1 MSRRAKREN
10 VGVALFPF
18 LAVLICTMGAL
29 IVLLVL
35 NVQQASVEA
44 KSIAHKAK
52 PSKPAPQDLKKQQ
65 EALEEAR
72 WRQEVLEQQ
81 RKERQEALQESRLAL
96 SHLEDHIRRLD
107 ARGKEL
113 MELLERVEAGKQ
125 SQDQDLEATRQ
136 ELAKLKDEIAKKQDE
151 LEKKKKA
158 ATTAEKWYA
167 LIPYDGPNG
176 TRRMPI
182 YVECVEEGVI
192 IQPEGVLLTAED
204 FRGEPGPGNPLDAAL
219 RVKREYIMKAS
230 GGKAAEPYPLLVVRP
245 SGVMAYT
252 AARSYMKFWD
262 DEFGYELISE
272 EKKLD
277 FGPRDP
283 NLDLLMNKE
292 IVQAR
297 KRQAVLAMAMPRK
310 YNNEDAPRSFAPEDD
325 PDVQR
330 RRAATAGSG
339 GGIGNGGDG
348 RGIGGSGMR
357 GIRGNGLGGNGYDA
371 QPPHPPGTPGNTAQ
385 AETSNSPGTAI
396 GPYGTTGKLAGG
408 GTGGSGTGGSGSGGS
423 NPGPS
428 KSGGPR
434 LAQPGVGTTS
444 PGTGSVAGGN
454 AGGAAESGT
463 MSPLSGGAP
472 SGDNANGGAPG
483 GSVGGGSSSASGSSS
498 GGTGGLSGSPGGS
511 PAQGQPSP
519 NIGVNIGPP
528 ESSPAATAKRPG
540 RGGAGNASRGKNW
553 GLPEAQRHVT
563 GVTRPIRVTMQPD
576 KLTLL
581 PERADERRP
590 QEIPLSPEMSP
601 REVETLVAGVQ
612 RHMRSWGIAV
622 DGGYWKPALSV
633 DVRPGAE
640 DRFAELQS
648 ALQGSGIE
656 VQRKI
661 R

>member
-1 MSRRAKREN
+1 
-10 VGVALFPF
+10 
-18 LAVLICTMGAL
+18 
-29 IVLLVL
+29 
-35 NVQQASVEA
+35 
-44 KSIAHKAK
+44 
-52 PSKPAPQDLKKQQ
+52 
-65 EALEEAR
+65 
-72 WRQEVLEQQ
+72 
-81 RKERQEALQESRLAL
+81 
-96 SHLEDHIRRLD
+96 
-107 ARGKEL
+107 
-113 MELLERVEAGKQ
+113 
-125 SQDQDLEATRQ
+125 
-136 ELAKLKDEIAKKQDE
+136 
-151 LEKKKKA
+151 
-158 ATTAEKWYA
+158 
-167 LIPYDGPNG
+167 
-176 TRRMPI
+176 
-182 YVECVEEGVI
+182 
-192 IQPEGVLLTAED
+192 
-204 FRGEPGPGNPLDAAL
+204 
-219 RVKREYIMKAS
+219 
-230 GGKAAEPYPLLVVRP
+230 
-245 SGVMAYT
+245 
-252 AARSYMKFWD
+252 MKFWD

-310 YNNEDAPRSFAPEDD
+310 YNNEESPRSFAPEDD

-357 GIRGNGLGGNGYDA
+357 GSRGNGLGGNGYDA
-371 QPPHPPGTPGNTAQ
+371 NSSRPPGTPGTTAQ
-385 AETSNSPGTAI
+385 AEKGNSPGAGI
-396 GPYGTTGKLAGG
+396 GPYGTTGELTGS
-408 GTGGSGTGGSGSGGS
+408 GTGGSGTGGSGPGGSGSGGS
-423 NPGPS
+423 NSGTS
-428 KSGGPR
+428 KSEGPR
-434 LAQPGVGTTS
+434 LAQPGVGTSS
-444 PGTGSVAGGN
+444 PGTGSFAGGI
-454 AGGAAESGT
+454 AGGGAESGT
-463 MSPLSGGAP
+463 TSRPSGGAP
-472 SGDNANGGAPG
+472 SGDHANGGAPG
-483 GSVGGGSSSASGSSS
+483 GSAGGASSGASG
-498 GGTGGLSGSPGGS
+498 GAAGGLSGSAATS
-511 PAQGQPSP
+511 PSQGQPSP

-528 ESSPAATAKRPG
+528 ESSQTATTKKPS

-553 GLPEAQRHVT
+553 GLPEAQRHIT
-563 GVTRPIRVTMQPD
+563 GVTRPIRVTMQQD

-601 REVETLVAGVQ
+601 RELETLVAGVQ